1 MTDIT
6 KIPFHGTT
14 IVATEIDGVPHVAV
28 KPVCEAIGLDYS
40 AQYRRIH
47 RQPWATV
54 AMMTTVGAD
63 GKNRRASGQRFDPPI
78 PDADG
83 TPPGSQGTGPP
94 GPFGSQ
100 GTYCSRPRIGRE
112 TRTGGN
118 QTALVHP
125 EIPSREKPVEEQDE
139 VHRPHVR

>member
-63 GKNRRASGQRFDPPI
+63 GKNRGVRPDHSHTKKDRHSLILSDGQMKGKHY
-78 PDADG
+78 A
-83 TPPGSQGTGPP
+83 
-94 GPFGSQ
+94 
-100 GTYCSRPRIGRE
+100 
-112 TRTGGN
+112 
-118 QTALVHP
+118 
-125 EIPSREKPVEEQDE
+125 
-139 VHRPHVR
+139 

>member
-63 GKNRRASGQRFDPPI
+63 GKNRDMTFLSRKSFPMWLATIDTARIKDESARETGAGQR
-78 PDADG
+78 
-83 TPPGSQGTGPP
+83 
-94 GPFGSQ
+94 
-100 GTYCSRPRIGRE
+100 
-112 TRTGGN
+112 
-118 QTALVHP
+118 
-125 EIPSREKPVEEQDE
+125 QD
-139 VHRPHVR
+139 HRHLRLHRG